1 MAAADDASGDGEEPD
16 VTVVRAPNGGPA
28 RARAPGCGSWRA
40 DRRRGQRPRPR
51 AGWGQSSGR
60 AGCFPLGF
68 LDRRKSN
75 DSLPARYF
83 RALRAVLTPSDVKS
97 EGDSSAPR
105 RPLACQQGRSLHG
118 RRSASGLPL
127 VAAAA
132 VVHSRGDP
140 RECDVQQPGGRLTDL
155 RSGLACDAHEEFMK
169 VSSHQAVSFGNRP
182 GALLTAP
189 RNGRIR

>member
-1 MAAADDASGDGEEPD
+1 MRPATARSRTSLSFGLPMAGRLVLVRQGVGPGEQIGGEGNALDPEP
-16 VTVVRAPNGGPA
+16 VG
-28 RARAPGCGSWRA
+28 
-40 DRRRGQRPRPR
+40 
-51 AGWGQSSGR
+51 GR
-60 AGCFPLGF
+60 AVEGQVVFPLGF

-75 DSLPARYF
+75 DSLPDRYF
-83 RALRAVLTPSDVKS
+83 RALRAVLTPSDVTS

-132 VVHSRGDP
+132 VVHSRRDP